1 MPEIVVPDSFLTE
14 TLAQL
19 SIPNDDLIPVIAI
32 TVGGLIAIVAIAGG
46 IMRAIFSTRAR
57 EQTKR
62 ELAAYV
68 AEGSIQPDDA
78 VRILAVGEGN
88 DAKELIAKRAA
99 DGWISAKKADQLI
112 QALEKQN
119 AAKA

>member
-1 MPEIVVPDSFLTE
+1 MLTE

-19 SIPNDDLIPVIAI
+19 SIPQDDVIAAIAI

-46 IMRAIFSTRAR
+46 ILRAIFSTRAR

-68 AEGSIQPDDA
+68 AEGSVNPDDA
-78 VRILAVGEGN
+78 VRLLAAGEGS

-112 QALEKQN
+112 KALEKQN

>member
-1 MPEIVVPDSFLTE
+1 ME
-14 TLAQL
+14 TLAQI
-19 SIPNDDLIPVIAI
+19 SIPQDDAIAAIAI
-32 TVGGLIAIVAIAGG
+32 AVGGLIAVVAIAGG
-46 IMRAIFSTRAR
+46 ILRAIFATRAR
-57 EQTKR
+57 ELTKR

-78 VRILAVGEGN
+78 VRILAVGEGS

-119 AAKA
+119 AVKA